1 MRFEITE
8 IEDLSGSETH
18 IYTVRIEGE
27 TYTLLEQFFE
37 ENKMYEEDLTKI
49 LDKMMVMANQ
59 TGCKRD
65 FFKEGEGVWADG
77 GVALAA
83 GKLRLYGMYFNN
95 MVVLFGAGGYKD
107 VRAYQDDP
115 HLNARAEQMK
125 RIASEI
131 NKAIRERTIRVNDDG
146 TLNTEDFEQYD

>member
-1 MRFEITE
+1 
-8 IEDLSGSETH
+8 
-18 IYTVRIEGE
+18 
-27 TYTLLEQFFE
+27 
-37 ENKMYEEDLTKI
+37 MYEEDLTKI
-49 LDKMMVMANQ
+49 LDKMMVRANQ
-59 TGCKRD
+59 TGCKKD

-77 GVALAA
+77 VVALAA

-115 HLNARAEQMK
+115 QLNARAEQMK